1 MGLLGLDVTSFQVDN
16 GYQLIDKRHLERRP
30 VPLDDEAILR
40 CAMNHSN
47 HSPATGPDL
56 QPDQLVWPEL
66 LFTKI
71 APFGN
76 KNVQV
81 PNPFGSFSI
90 DYFLERDLISLV
102 GRTNRPHDERTI
114 LNENGGALVEV
125 LEVGWIYIQPEE
137 PI

>member
-1 MGLLGLDVTSFQVDN
+1 MSTFDINHRYELV
-16 GYQLIDKRHLERRP
+16 YKRYLERRP
-30 VPLDDEAILR
+30 VPLDYKTVLGRSVD
-40 CAMNHSN
+40 NGDHG
-47 HSPATGPDL
+47 PATGPDL
-56 QPDQLVWPEL
+56 QPNQLIWPEL
-66 LFTKI
+66 LFTKS

-76 KNVQV
+76 ENIQV
-81 PNPFGSFSI
+81 ANLAGSFPI
-90 DYFLERDLISLV
+90 NYFIERYLISLV

>member
-1 MGLLGLDVTSFQVDN
+1 MSSFDIDSR
-16 GYQLIDKRHLERRP
+16 YELINKRNLESSP

-81 PNPFGSFSI
+81 PNPVGSFPI

-102 GRTNRPHDERTI
+102 GRTNRPNDKRTI
-114 LNENGGALVEV
+114 LDENGGAVVEV
-125 LEVGWIYIQPEE
+125 LDVGWIYIQPEE